1 MNSTPAHRSPGPDD
15 NGEHRIGGEDARVVP
30 NPFEVLRSRVRT
42 GLMIQG
48 GLAVLAG
55 LLFLFWPI
63 DSAVVLV
70 RVFAAWLLLS
80 AAASA
85 VLALVRR
92 RRGVAGALL
101 PALLG
106 LALFLVPEAA
116 GAVVVFVVAFV
127 SLLVGSTAI
136 AASFGL
142 RRAGVSAWWAGVL
155 AGAAAVVYGFL
166 LLLNPTAGL
175 TGLLWVLG
183 IVLVVI
189 GGAMLVL
196 GWKIGRMEVRSAGF
210 GGYPGFG
217 AGGFP
222 GPSAAG
228 GPGGGWPGGPR
239 APGTPGGPS
248 AAGEPGSSGGTHGR
262 RGDDDDVI
270 PGEEV

>member
-116 GAVVVFVVAFV
+116 GAVVVFVIAFV

-196 GWKIGRMEVRSAGF
+196 GWKIGRMEVRSARF

-222 GPSAAG
+222 GPGAAG
-228 GPGGGWPGGPR
+228 GPGGAGAPGSGGGPGAGSDGAG
-239 APGTPGGPS
+239 APQ
-248 AAGEPGSSGGTHGR
+248 GR
-262 RGDDDDVI
+262 RGDDDDI
-270 PGEEV
+270 IRGEEA